1 MNTTKTTA
9 TLALLACLAGCSTH
23 TSPALSVTD
32 LTVGQRGDQ
41 AVVLLFTLDAEN
53 ANSVPLP
60 LREVRYRFALD
71 GREVFAGRRSAQA
84 TLRRFGTQQ
93 VRLPV
98 VIPLADMPDHPADYQ
113 LTGKLVYIAPG
124 EIAQILF
131 DTGVRRPST
140 TFKHHGSLDPN
151 QTNAN

>member
-1 MNTTKTTA
+1 MNTTKSIA
-9 TLALLACLAGCSTH
+9 SLALLACLAGCNTH
-23 TSPALSVTD
+23 SSPALSVTN
-32 LTVGQRGDQ
+32 LAVGQRSDQ

-93 VRLPV
+93 IQLPV
-98 VIPLADMPDHPADYQ
+98 VVPRDDMPDHAADYQ

-131 DTGVRRPST
+131 DTGVRKPST
-140 TFKHHGSLDPN
+140 PFKHHGQLDLAPG
-151 QTNAN
+151 TGP